1 MRPNPG
7 FQQQLINFGI
17 SEELE
22 QLRVEFR
29 HGPNLVTVVNQEED
43 LAMQAAIVEVCRV
56 YLVCLIT
63 LFFTINL
70 QFLISVVEASTP
82 IITSVFST
90 QAFSTSYQY
99 QCQWIGTS
107 ITSHHRS
114 HFG

>member
-29 HGPNLVTVVNQEED
+29 HGPNLVTVMNQEEE

-56 YLVCLIT
+56 LSCSVLTYHT
-63 LFFTINL
+63 
-70 QFLISVVEASTP
+70 FLH
-82 IITSVFST
+82 
-90 QAFSTSYQY
+90 Y
-99 QCQWIGTS
+99 
-107 ITSHHRS
+107 
-114 HFG
+114 